1 MTIDNQKRSKIS
13 AGLKSL
19 SSHLHEMNRSG
30 ISSVKLT
37 DDAAEKLNSLKKSI
51 NSQFNIECP
60 DPSTKDKAAL
70 IKNIKSKVSRSKEI
84 KELGTL
90 REKLVFSSGTPE
102 AKIIFIGEA
111 PGREEEEQGKPFV
124 GPSGQLLTKIINA
137 MGLNRE
143 DVYISNIVKYRPKV
157 EGGNQ
162 GSSNRKP
169 SNIEVQKSL
178 PFILEEINVIKPLL
192 VVTLGGT
199 AMEGLL
205 NINGTLSASRGKL
218 YEKLGTKVIV
228 TYHPSFLLRSKSPN
242 RDKRRL
248 WEDMMLAMNV
258 LGIKI
263 TEKQKNYFK

>member
-13 AGLKSL
+13 TGLKSL

-37 DDAAEKLNSLKKSI
+37 DDAAEKLNSLKISI

-111 PGREEEEQGKPFV
+111 PGREEEDQGKPFV

-143 DVYISNIVKYRPKV
+143 DVYISNTVSYTHLT
-157 EGGNQ
+157 
-162 GSSNRKP
+162 
-169 SNIEVQKSL
+169 L
-178 PFILEEINVIKPLL
+178 PTIYSV
-192 VVTLGGT
+192 
-199 AMEGLL
+199 
-205 NINGTLSASRGKL
+205 
-218 YEKLGTKVIV
+218 
-228 TYHPSFLLRSKSPN
+228 
-242 RDKRRL
+242 
-248 WEDMMLAMNV
+248 
-258 LGIKI
+258 
-263 TEKQKNYFK
+263 